1 MKEIEKVIE
10 AYDQTNWDQEQA
22 ALGTVVKVEE
32 SAYRRVGAR
41 LYVTS
46 SGNWV
51 GGISGGC
58 LEGDALK
65 RARMAIEKNHS
76 SIVVYD
82 TLDDDSHQIGVGLG
96 CNGRIEVM
104 FTPISKA
111 NRPNPIEFL
120 RSITSTRRTEV
131 LLQVLRQEGEGQNL
145 MGRFFPEHHKEE
157 LAEAAGVSMA
167 DLEHA
172 IAAAREKGRS
182 SVFVFSSPE
191 GQESEVLVELI
202 RPKVKLV
209 CAGDNYDVNAFVQI
223 ASELGWEVHIAGKLH
238 KLDRRV
244 FHLAESVCSYAEMEN
259 IPTDEHTAVVL
270 MSHDYKIDL
279 SLLKKLPGKAIPYIG
294 MLGPRKRLI
303 KMQQELIEEGQDLD
317 LMRMVNLYSPT
328 GLDIGAESPEEIAL
342 SMAAEIIAVLRGR
355 EGSFLRKREGPIHE
369 RD

>member
-10 AYDQTNWDQEQA
+10 AYDQTHWDQEQA

-65 RARMAIEKNHS
+65 RARMAIERKKS

-104 FTPISKA
+104 FTPVSGDDE
-111 NRPNPIEFL
+111 NNPIEFL
-120 RSITSTRRTEV
+120 RSITSTRRTAV
-131 LLQVLRQEGEGQNL
+131 LLQILRQEGRDESL
-145 MGRFFPEHHKEE
+145 MGRFFPEDQQDDLARATGISVSE
-157 LAEAAGVSMA
+157 LDKAVGKT
-167 DLEHA
+167 
-172 IAAAREKGRS
+172 REKGKS
-182 SVFVFSSPE
+182 QVFVLPNAA
-191 GQESEVLVELI
+191 GQEYEILVELI
-202 RPKVKLV
+202 RPKVKLI
-209 CAGDNYDVNAFVQI
+209 CAGDNYDVNAFVRI
-223 ASELGWEVHIAGKLH
+223 ATELGWEVHVAGKLR
-238 KLDRRV
+238 KLDRTV
-244 FHLAESVCSYAEMEN
+244 FGLAHSVCSYADLDQ
-259 IPTDEHTAVVL
+259 IPIDDHTAVVL

-279 SLLKKLPGKAIPYIG
+279 SLIQKFAGKAIPYLG

-303 KMQQELIEEGQDLD
+303 KMQKELKGEGQDID
-317 LMRMVNLYSPT
+317 LTKMVNLYSPT

-342 SMAAEIIAVLRGR
+342 SIVAEIIAVLRGR
-355 EGSFLRKREGPIHE
+355 EGYFLRNRQGPIHE